1 MTKLYIR
8 KGISVLLLLS
18 LTHFIHAQKQSP
30 QQRLRANSK
39 VAEFTLNPSLKTP
52 ASITFTSTANVPLQ
66 QAKTVIQDLFQLS
79 GKNELQLVGSTE
91 LKGSIKVE
99 KYKQYFQGI
108 KVEHSIYNVISSNG
122 VISAITAEAYD
133 LGGAFK
139 TNPGLPAESAK
150 AKALDFVRA
159 TKYAWEAIEE
169 DKRLY
174 PGHPYMQ
181 MQLEALKQ
189 QYTPKG
195 ELVIAQDVY
204 GTKEPRLAYKFE
216 VFAVQP
222 LGHYKIYVD
231 AENGKILLRD
241 AVIKHADKIKNTSKP
256 DSLRFIPNYQ
266 YYNLA
271 QKGQIRYSPPKA
283 TASVLGTGLT
293 RYAGVRNIY
302 TKKITV
308 PLGQTVKDPNNPD
321 APLSY
326 SGVNLR
332 VPVSGDEVYVL
343 IDDTRGG
350 GIETYDCNAV
360 GGVPLS
366 LPQIQA
372 TGLAFVDRDNNWK
385 DEPDV
390 LGLPSREDLIRG
402 NPARDGSNGAL
413 EATNDDVAIDAH
425 WGAGIVYDYWKNI
438 HDRLSY
444 DNKNSAIKSYVH
456 YGPAYDNAFWN
467 GSSMTYGDGSG
478 TAVNG
483 GFRPLVSLDV
493 CGHEIGHGV
502 CTFTSDLVYES
513 ESGAMNEGFSDI
525 WAAAVERY
533 ANIKVDPTLP
543 YQYFQIGEQ
552 ISADNIGLRRMDN
565 PKSNSNPDTY
575 GGRYWENPDCVP
587 NLANDQCGVH
597 TNSGVLNKWFYLMV
611 QGPGTTTGSFPYTD
625 DGRADA
631 GTAAG
636 QENLGNNYGALPNF
650 NGIGFDK
657 AEQITYLTEL
667 ALTPNA
673 KFADARAASIAA
685 AKVLYGPCS
694 QEEITVTNAW
704 FGVNVGAA
712 WTGCTAPTLSVNV
725 LDTVVVEGSGACG
738 AFTEVA
744 IGVNLAFSQAT
755 PTTVSFTLAGNAEA
769 HDYSLSEASVTFNAG
784 ETGNKVL
791 RLRIF
796 HDDMVEGDETIVLN
810 ASSTVASLNLS
821 KTIVIQDDDVLP
833 KIGNTF
839 TILSENF
846 ESTPDNALPAGWAK
860 VNKTNP
866 SGAEWN
872 VRARPVTALP
882 TIAWLTRRAY
892 VYNPNLPIIP
902 PVLDPRDQAAYDP
915 TVASQVILRTPLI
928 DARGLDSVRL
938 QFVWSA
944 GGEGACEPA
953 CDYGEVVYSFDGVN
967 FNRFDVDTS
976 GSEARTASESLYL
989 SPVDSNYNQVLP
1001 RVVSNRQFYLG
1012 FKWVNDDLATISPNS
1027 ITIDNVVVTGQG
1039 RKIESDSAST
1049 VSTPVRVEP
1058 GNPVYFYSEDD
1069 KGLLSRIV
1077 NAGVDLGCVKD
1088 TLIQT
1093 GNGTVPYA
1101 GGRRTRK
1108 VHEITPSQNSGGTYT
1123 LTLYYT
1129 LAELE
1134 GFSVPPS
1141 QLRILKSNAADIDN
1155 SVGANSLVVTP
1166 TEVIDSSAQ
1175 GFYGFIA
1182 TFNGFSKFAIVEP
1195 SLSPLPVNCLD
1206 FKASKGADNV
1216 SLSWKVSGDAA
1227 GVQYELERSED
1238 GSQFTR
1244 LSTVAANGAGQYNFT
1259 DRGVA
1264 GLKGAY
1270 YRIKAVER
1278 NGAGRFLCTVLFV
1291 SFDGRNVFTVSNVYP
1306 NPGKNEASVNVM
1318 LGSARKLRIEYL
1330 NSVGQ
1335 LVSTQ
1340 QTQLSAGATRVQLQ
1354 VQPLAAGTYLL
1365 QFKDE
1370 EGRIVNTQQ
1379 FIKH

>member
-1 MTKLYIR
+1 MTKLYSR
-8 KGISVLLLLS
+8 RGISVLLLLF
-18 LTHFIHAQKQSP
+18 LTHFTHAQKQSP
-30 QQRLRANSK
+30 QQRLRANNK

-52 ASITFTSTANVPLQ
+52 ASITFTNAANVPLQ
-66 QAKTVIQDLFQLS
+66 QAKTVILELFQLA
-79 GKNELQLVGSTE
+79 GKNQLQLVGSTE
-91 LKGSIKVE
+91 LKGGIKVE

-108 KVEHSIYNVISSNG
+108 KVEHSIYNVISRNG

-133 LGGAFK
+133 LDGAFK

-150 AKALDFVRA
+150 TKALDFVRA

-181 MQLEALKQ
+181 MQLERLKQ

-231 AENGKILLRD
+231 AENGKVLLRD

-293 RYAGVRNIY
+293 RYAGVRQIY

-321 APLSY
+321 AVLSY
-326 SGVNLR
+326 SGVDPRL
-332 VPVSGDEVYVL
+332 PVSGDDVYVL

-372 TGLAFVDRDNNWK
+372 TALAFVDRDNNWK
-385 DEPDV
+385 DEPDI

-413 EATNDDVAIDAH
+413 EATNDDIAIDAH

-438 HDRLSY
+438 HNRLSY

-533 ANIKVDPTLP
+533 ANISVDPTLA

-552 ISADNIGLRRMDN
+552 IAADNIGLRRMDN

-575 GGRYWENPDCVP
+575 GGRYWQNPDCVP

-611 QGPGTTTGSFPYTD
+611 QGPGTTTGSSPYTD

-631 GTAAG
+631 GTGAG

-685 AKVLYGPCS
+685 AQVLYGVCS
-694 QEEITVTNAW
+694 QEVITVTNAW

-712 WTGCTAPTLSVNV
+712 WAGCTAPVLSVNV
-725 LDTVVVEGSGACG
+725 LDTAVTEGSGACG
-738 AFTEVA
+738 AFTEVVLGINLRSGQGTA
-744 IGVNLAFSQAT
+744 TNVNF
-755 PTTVSFTLAGNAEA
+755 TTGGTAEQ
-769 HDYSLSEASVTFNAG
+769 HDFDLSSSTVTFNAG
-784 ETGNKVL
+784 ETGNKTV
-791 RLRIF
+791 RLRIY
-796 HDDMVEGDETIVLN
+796 HDDMVEGEETIILN
-810 ASSTVASLNLS
+810 ATSNYAGFSFS
-821 KTIVIQDDDVLP
+821 KTITIMDDDVLP
-833 KIGNTF
+833 KLGNTF
-839 TILSENF
+839 TLLTENF
-846 ESTPDNALPAGWAK
+846 ESTPNDQFPMGWDT
-860 VNKTNP
+860 VNKTSP
-866 SGAEWN
+866 TGGLWN
-872 VRARPVTALP
+872 VRDPQLAT
-882 TIAWLTRRAY
+882 TTWTTKRAY
-892 VYNPNLPIIP
+892 IYNPSLPLLNKG
-902 PVLDPRDQAAYDP
+902 VATYDV
-915 TVASQVILRTPLI
+915 TVASNVILRTPLI

-938 QFVWSA
+938 SFLFSA
-944 GGEGACEPA
+944 GGETACSPA

-967 FNRFDVDTS
+967 FNRFDVDTTS
-976 GSEARTASESLYL
+976 NTTGGNARSASEPLYMT
-989 SPVDSNYNQVLP
+989 VGDSTFNQLLP
-1001 RVVSNRQFYLG
+1001 QVVSNRQFYLG
-1012 FKWVNDDLATISPNS
+1012 FRWVNDELVTTQPAS
-1027 ITIDNVVVTGQG
+1027 ITIDNIVVTGQG

-1069 KGLLSRIV
+1069 KGLLSRIT

-1108 VHEITPSQNSGGTYT
+1108 VHEITPLQNSGGTYT

-1175 GFYGFIA
+1175 GFYGFTA
-1182 TFNGFSKFAIVEP
+1182 TFNGFSKFAIIEP

-1278 NGAGRFLCTVLFV
+1278 NGAGRYLCTVLFV

-1306 NPGKNEASVNVM
+1306 NPGKNKASVNVT

-1340 QTQLSAGATRVQLQ
+1340 QTQLFAGATRVQLQ